1 MTEPYTSFGASTNY
15 RRLLVLLVDIVLIA
29 TAFLLAFLL
38 RFDLVLPPE
47 EIPLVKLG
55 LGVVLVVKPIIFA
68 SFGTYRT
75 MWRYASLQDALE
87 IAKIVVISSAI
98 STFTI
103 LYLWKFAP
111 YHRSIFIL
119 DGVLLFLF
127 VSASRLIWRVV
138 RERCLIGASRTGRRT
153 LIVGAGDAGN
163 LLLKEIHKQP
173 DSGFA
178 VVGFVDDDAEKNG
191 LKLAGVRVLGHT
203 RQLPALIK
211 KYLIEEVIIAVP
223 SAPKKFIR
231 QMIACCKESGVHF
244 KTLPGISD
252 IIDGRVSISQIKD
265 VEIEDLLGREPVQLD
280 QEGIR
285 RYLTG
290 KRVLVTGAAG
300 SIGSEICRQVCHYA
314 PAKLVLLDNAETPLY
329 HIEKELTALYP
340 DLRIIPIIA
349 DIRHRERIA
358 TLFDSFLPQV
368 VFHAAAYKHVPMMEY
383 NPMEAVSN
391 NVGGTAL
398 LADVSHACGV
408 EKFVMISTDKAVN
421 PTNVMGASKRA
432 AELYMQALAQ
442 QSCTGFTTVRFGNV
456 LGSNGS
462 VIPLFKEQIQKGGP
476 VTVTDPRVIRYF
488 MTIPEACQLVLQAGC
503 LGNGGDIFVLDM
515 GEPVRILDLAEELI
529 RLSGLTPYEDIEIVF
544 SGLRPGEKLFEEL
557 LIEGE
562 GILPT
567 AHEKIRVLAA
577 VRQDSEAVR
586 ARIAALL
593 GQAALADT
601 GALLDELKATV
612 QEFRPQYHFEG
623 EPPFSFKRL
632 RPDVMPS
639 EGHHQQPSDVVAM
652 RF

>member
-1 MTEPYTSFGASTNY
+1 MSVPVNASNVTTNY

-29 TAFLLAFLL
+29 AAFLLAFLL
-38 RFDLVLPPE
+38 RFDLALPPE
-47 EIPLVKLG
+47 EVPLVKLG
-55 LGVVLVVKPIIFA
+55 LGVVLVVKPIVFA
-68 SFGTYRT
+68 AFGTYRT

-87 IAKIVVISSAI
+87 IAKIIIISSAL

-103 LYLWKFAP
+103 LYLWRFAS
-111 YHRSIFIL
+111 YHRSVFIL

-127 VSASRLIWRVV
+127 VSASRLVWRVV
-138 RERCLIGASRTGRRT
+138 RERCLIASNRTGRRT

-163 LLLKEIHKQP
+163 LLLKEISKQP
-173 DSGFA
+173 DSEFL
-178 VVGFVDDDAEKNG
+178 VVGFVDDDIAKHG

-203 RQLPALIK
+203 GQLPALIK
-211 KYLIEEVIIAVP
+211 KYTVEEVIIAVP
-223 SAPKKFIR
+223 SAPKRFIR

-252 IIDGRVSISQIKD
+252 IIDGSVSISQIKD
-265 VEIEDLLGREPVQLD
+265 VEIDDLLGRDPVRLD

-285 RYLTG
+285 SYLTD

-300 SIGSEICRQVCHYA
+300 SIGSEICRQVCRYA
-314 PAKLVLLDNAETPLY
+314 PAKLVLLDSAETPLY
-329 HIEKELTALYP
+329 HIEKELTAQYP
-340 DLRIIPIIA
+340 ELRIIPIIA
-349 DIRHRERIA
+349 DIRHRERVTA
-358 TLFDSFLPQV
+358 LFDSFLPQV

-383 NPMEAVSN
+383 NPTEAVNN

-398 LADVSHACGV
+398 LADASRTCGV

-432 AELYMQALAQ
+432 AELYVQALAQ
-442 QSCTGFTTVRFGNV
+442 ESRTCFTTVRFGNV

-488 MTIPEACQLVLQAGC
+488 MTIPEACQLVLQAGY

-529 RLSGLTPYEDIEIVF
+529 RLSGLIPYEDIEIVF

-562 GILPT
+562 GVLPT
-567 AHEKIRVLAA
+567 SHEKIRVLAA
-577 VRQDSEAVR
+577 VRQDSAAVR
-586 ARIAALL
+586 EKIATLL
-593 GQAALADT
+593 ERAVQADT
-601 GALLDELKATV
+601 GALLEELKATV
-612 QEFRPQYHFEG
+612 QEFRPQYHFNG
-623 EPPFSFKRL
+623 DPPFSFKRL
-632 RPDVMPS
+632 RPDVVA
-639 EGHHQQPSDVVAM
+639 SD
-652 RF
+652 RS